1 MAHPYLIRWQYL
13 LVLLSLISVVTA
25 HANKSAGSGIV
36 YPGRVLDVPRLTA
49 NPSMAGTIYLT
60 WTNAGATQY
69 TVEYSKLPGAPFTTL
84 ATLSGSATTF
94 RHSSLGYSETLHY
107 RIKATN
113 GSATVYSNTVT
124 ATTHPANYT
133 YRIMP
138 LGDSNTDGGSGAI
151 PRNDRVGYRN
161 ELYRLLRSGSF
172 SVDMVGSEV
181 SGSNSVT
188 AFRRQNGYD
197 PDLNHA
203 GFGGAKNFEI
213 VTLLQSGKNGGGPY
227 LDQYN
232 PDIVLLH
239 IGTNSLGYSQNIT
252 ELEGILNE
260 IDAYER
266 RSGREVTVVLARI
279 IKQCTDCGANQGDV
293 DWDNV
298 NTADYNRRMS
308 TMAARR
314 QAAGDRL
321 VLVDMSE
328 DAGIIYSM
336 HADMEDYLHPNA
348 SGFAKMA
355 QIWFGAV
362 KALLTPTDTHAPET
376 QITAV
381 PETLTNNR
389 SATFRF
395 ASNELGVTYQASLNG
410 AAFTDVSNPVTFQN
424 ISDGRH
430 TLRVRAVD
438 AAGNTDATPASFT
451 WTIDAT
457 PPKPPVIV
465 AVSEDRG
472 PVADDG
478 ITSDNTLQLKG
489 TAEAEA
495 TIAVTRVGT
504 GVIGTTR
511 ASATGAWI
519 FSYENTALQDG
530 SYSFTAAA
538 ADSLGN
544 TSPASERFAVTIDQ
558 KAPTATIATTA
569 TSPIN
574 KAFQIQISFSEAVYG
589 LQASDF
595 KLSNGTLSNLQQKD
609 QANYTAT
616 VTPTTDG
623 NISVQLLAAKLTDL
637 AGNANQISNT
647 LQFIVDIT
655 RPTVTIASEAA
666 AIVNTDF
673 DVTITFSE
681 AANGFARE
689 DITVENGSIASFRKV
704 DDANY
709 AATVKATGQGKVSIT
724 IVADVATDAASN
736 GNEPSNTLTRT
747 FDSVAP
753 AGYAVAFTVQQVNVT
768 NQNQV
773 GLTISGGESGATYN
787 YSISSANGGNAVT
800 GTGKL
805 TGTTLTITGLN
816 LTDLKD
822 GILTASVNLTDEAG
836 NRGEAA
842 TTQVEKVT
850 RDIAAVTPSGE
861 ISVPFNTAFEAL
873 NLPLKVQVT
882 YTSGEQ
888 EYLDV
893 TWEPGN
899 YNRIVAGIY
908 MLSGNLA
915 LANKTTNFGNRKGT
929 IQVTVEPNQ
938 SPTELTISNSTF
950 KPDAEPVDV
959 LATLATQ
966 DPDDDQFTYELVAGE
981 GDTHNTYFALAGN
994 ELYLV
999 SNKGLSGIT
1008 NFSIRVRTTDQ
1019 YRNSIERTF
1028 MLTKLP
1034 YDPNKITLVNA
1045 FSPDGDGINDTW
1057 VVPEL
1062 RFYDKVEITVL
1073 DRSGV
1078 RLFHTTNPES
1088 GWDGRIRNGDVQA
1101 GPYYYIIQIKDIDL
1115 VKKGVLTV
1123 LK

>member
-25 HANKSAGSGIV
+25 HANKGANAAIE
-36 YPGRVLDVPRLTA
+36 YPNRALNAPQLTA
-49 NPSMAGTIYLT
+49 NPSTAGTIYLT
-60 WTNAGATQY
+60 WTNTGATQY
-69 TVEYSKLPGAPFTTL
+69 VIEYSKLPGAAFTTL
-84 ATLSGSATTF
+84 ATLPANATSF
-94 RHSSLGYSETLHY
+94 RHTNLGYSETLHY
-107 RIKATN
+107 RIKAT
-113 GSATVYSNTVT
+113 GSGQTVYSNAIT

-213 VTLLQSGKNGGGPY
+213 ISLLQNGKNGNGPY

-232 PDIVLLH
+232 PDIILLH

-279 IKQCTDCGANQGDV
+279 IKQCTDCGANPEDV
-293 DWDNV
+293 EWDRI
-298 NTADYNRRMS
+298 NTADYNQRMS
-308 TMAARR
+308 SMAARR

-328 DAGIIYSM
+328 DAGIVYSM

-348 SGFAKMA
+348 SGFNKMA
-355 QIWFGAV
+355 QVWFTAV
-362 KALLTPTDTHAPET
+362 KSILTPTDTHAPET
-376 QITAV
+376 QITAN
-381 PETLTNNR
+381 PETIAKSRT
-389 SATFRF
+389 ATFRF
-395 ASNELGVTYQASLNG
+395 TSNEAGVTYQASLDG
-410 AAFTDVSNPVTFQN
+410 AAFVEVSNPVTFQN

-438 AAGNTDATPASFT
+438 AAGNTDATPASFS

-457 PPKPPVIV
+457 PPAPPVIV

-478 ITSDNTLQLKG
+478 ITSDNTLLLKG

-495 TIAVTRVGT
+495 TVTVTRVGS
-504 GVIGTTR
+504 GVIGT
-511 ASATGAWI
+511 AKANATGTWEY
-519 FSYENTALQDG
+519 SYENTALEDG
-530 SYSFTAAA
+530 NYSFTATA
-538 ADSLGN
+538 ADALGN
-544 TSPASERFAVTIDQ
+544 ASPASERFTVTIDR
-558 KAPTATIATTA
+558 KAPTTTLATTA
-569 TSPIN
+569 TSPVN
-574 KAFQIQISFSEAVYG
+574 KAFLVQISFNEAVYG
-589 LQASDF
+589 LQVSDF

-616 VTPTTDG
+616 VTPTIDG
-623 NISVQLLAAKLTDL
+623 NITVQMLATKVTDL
-637 AGNANQISNT
+637 AGNANQASNT
-647 LQFIVDIT
+647 LQLTADIT
-655 RPTVTIASEAA
+655 RPTVTIASESV

-681 AANGFARE
+681 AVKGFDRE
-689 DITVENGSIASFRKV
+689 GITVQNGSIVAFRKM

-709 AATVKATGQGKVSIT
+709 TVTVKATNQGRVSIT
-724 IVADVATDAASN
+724 IAANVATDAATN
-736 GNEPSNTLTRT
+736 GNEASNTLTRT

-753 AGYAVAFTVQQVNVT
+753 AGYEVAFNVQQVNVT

-773 GLTISGGESGATYN
+773 GLTINGGETGATYA
-787 YSISSANGGNAVT
+787 YSIGSANGGDAVT

-805 TGTTLTITGLN
+805 SGTTLTIAGLN

-822 GILTASVNLTDEAG
+822 GILTATIHLTDEAG

-842 TTQVEKVT
+842 TAQVEKIT

-861 ISVPFNTAFEAL
+861 VSVPFNTAFEAL

-882 YTSGEQ
+882 YTTGEQ

-893 TWEPGN
+893 SWEPGN
-899 YNRIVAGIY
+899 YNRVVARTY
-908 MLSGNLA
+908 TLFGNLA
-915 LANKTTNFGNRKGT
+915 LASKTTNFGNRKGT
-929 IQVTVEPNQ
+929 IKVTVEPNQ
-938 SPTELTISNSTF
+938 PPTELTISSTTF

-966 DPDDDQFTYELVAGE
+966 DPDDDQFTYQLVAGE
-981 GDTHNTYFALAGN
+981 GDTHNAYFAVAGN

-1008 NFSIRVRTTDQ
+1008 SFHIRIRTTDPYQ
-1019 YRNSIERTF
+1019 NSIERTF
-1028 MLTKLP
+1028 TLTKLP

-1057 VVPEL
+1057 TVPEL
-1062 RFYDKVEITVL
+1062 RFYDNVEITVL
-1073 DRSGV
+1073 DRSGT
-1078 RLFHTTNPES
+1078 RLFHSTNPET